1 MQQRR
6 NPVVVVC
13 GSIHVD
19 TYVSVPTLPQI
30 GETVVATSTTRAL
43 GGKGANQ
50 AVAIANAGV
59 EAIMA
64 GTIGEDP
71 EADFALEE
79 LTAKGVDTH
88 SIQTSW
94 ERPTGSAFIAKGPNN
109 RPVIYVR
116 RGAGELTDPADFA
129 DEFANADIVLAQ
141 GELVPETTNAISATA
156 SLHNTRFVLNLN
168 PVSTVTPALI
178 DNADPL
184 IVNRP
189 GAWQIIR
196 ELGISGGLNAADTS
210 AHMEALL
217 QYCPVVIITM
227 GQDGCIYSDPETG
240 NFYHQAPLNIDP
252 DSVVDTTGSGDAFV
266 GTFTAELARGTDL
279 SQAIRLASCA
289 GTKAVQAIGATA
301 GLVSHE
307 ELVKL
312 AASEHLPARTIFTDA
327 AERQL

>member
-1 MQQRR
+1 MQESR

-13 GSIHVD
+13 GSIHID
-19 TYVSVPTLPQI
+19 TFVEVPALPQV
-30 GETVVATSTTRAL
+30 GETVVATNTVRAL

-50 AVAIANAGV
+50 AIAVANAGV

-71 EADFALEE
+71 EADFVLEK

-88 SIQTSW
+88 SVQTSW
-94 ERPTGSAFIAKGPNN
+94 EQPTGSAFIASGPNN
-109 RPVIYVR
+109 RPIIFVQ

-129 DEFANADIVLAQ
+129 DEFAQADIVLAQ
-141 GELVPETTNAISATA
+141 GELAPAATNAIAATA

-189 GAWQIIR
+189 GAWQIVR
-196 ELGISGGLNAADTS
+196 ELGMSEGLNAVDTA

-217 QYCPVVIITM
+217 QYCPTVIITM
-227 GQDGCIYSDPETG
+227 GHEGCIYSDPETG
-240 NFYHQAPLNIDP
+240 NFYHQSTLHIDAE
-252 DSVVDTTGSGDAFV
+252 SIVDTTGSGDAFV
-266 GTFTAELARGTDL
+266 GTLTAELARGTDL
-279 SQAIRLASCA
+279 SQAIRLATCA
-289 GTKAVQAIGATA
+289 GTKAVQAVGATA
-301 GLVSHE
+301 GLVSHD

-312 AASEHLPARTIFTDA
+312 AASEDLPARTIFKA
-327 AERQL
+327 AEDR